1 MSFPTADSRRAPAP
15 AQRAGRFVQHG
26 SGDETFSAFHPNPLP
41 PDPPLAIDAHL
52 QDLLD
57 RANQALGR
65 LDGITLLLPDP
76 DHFLYSYIRK
86 EAVLSSQIEGTQ
98 SSLSDLLLFEHNAA
112 PGVPVADVKETS
124 NYIAAMSH
132 GLREID
138 AGRPLSLNLI
148 KDVHGLLLRDGR
160 GGQTGPGDFRRV
172 QNWLGGPSPSAAR
185 FVPPPA
191 NEVLPAMSDL
201 EKFLHDDPVRT
212 PILVKAALAHAQF
225 QTIHPFLDGNGRVG
239 RLLVTLLLCAERT
252 VLSQPLLYLSLYLKR
267 NRDAYYDRLQRVRTE
282 GAWEEWLAF
291 FLRGVI
297 DVAGA
302 ATDTTRRIVH
312 MIERDRA
319 RIESE
324 VGRAAGSALR
334 VHHLIVRDI
343 ALGIP
348 EATSRLALSE
358 PTVASALGHLE
369 RLGVAREV
377 TGRRRGRVY
386 VYDEYLSI
394 LSEGTER
401 PAIPAPERP

>member
-1 MSFPTADSRRAPAP
+1 MAGPLVSPSRALRS
-15 AQRAGRFVQHG
+15 GRFIEHG
-26 SGDETFSAFHPNPLP
+26 SSGDAFVAFHPKPLP
-41 PDPPLAIDAHL
+41 PDPPVTIDADI

-98 SSLSDLLLFEHNAA
+98 SSLSDLLLFEHNVAS
-112 PGVPVADVKETS
+112 GVPLADVQETS

-132 GLREID
+132 GLHEID
-138 AGRPLSLNLI
+138 AGRPLGLNLI
-148 KDVHGLLLRDGR
+148 KEVHALLLRGSR
-160 GGQTGPGDFRRV
+160 GGQTGPGEFRRV

-212 PILVKAALAHAQF
+212 PILIKAALGHAQF
-225 QTIHPFLDGNGRVG
+225 ETIHPFLDGNGRVG
-239 RLLVTLLLCAERT
+239 RLLVTLLLCAERR

-267 NRDAYYDRLQRVRTE
+267 NRDAYYDHLQRVRTE

-297 DVAGA
+297 DVAA
-302 ATDTTRRIVH
+302 TATDTTRRIVQ

-324 VGRAAGSALR
+324 LGRAAGSALR
-334 VHHLIVRDI
+334 VHHLIVREI

-348 EATSRLALSE
+348 EATSKLALSE
-358 PTVASALGHLE
+358 PTVASAIGHLE
-369 RLGVAREV
+369 RLRMVREV
-377 TGRRRGRVY
+377 TGRKRSRLY

-401 PAIPAPERP
+401 PAMPA

>member
-1 MSFPTADSRRAPAP
+1 MEDPQTAPP
-15 AQRAGRFVQHG
+15 GAQRSGRFVQYG
-26 SGDETFSAFHPNPLP
+26 SGGDAFSAFHPSPLP
-41 PDPPLAIDAHL
+41 PDPPLTIDADI

-98 SSLSDLLLFEHNAA
+98 SSLSDLLLFEHNVA
-112 PGVPVADVKETS
+112 PGVPLADVEETS
-124 NYIAAMSH
+124 NYIAAMNH
-132 GLREID
+132 GLHEID
-138 AGRPLSLNLI
+138 GGRPLSLNLI
-148 KDVHGLLLRDGR
+148 KEVHGLLLRGAR
-160 GGQTGPGDFRRV
+160 GGETGPGDFRRV
-172 QNWLGGPSPSAAR
+172 QNWLGGSSPATAR

-191 NEVLPAMSDL
+191 HEVMRAMSDL

-212 PILVKAALAHAQF
+212 PILIKAALAHAQF
-225 QTIHPFLDGNGRVG
+225 ETIHPFLDGNGRVG
-239 RLLVTLLLCAERT
+239 RLLVTLLLCAERK

-267 NRDAYYDRLQRVRTE
+267 NRDAYYDQLQRVRTA

-297 DVAGA
+297 DVAAA
-302 ATDTTRRIVH
+302 ATNTTRRIVQ

-324 VGRAAGSALR
+324 LGRAAGSALR

-343 ALGIP
+343 ATSIP
-348 EATSRLALSE
+348 EATGKLALSE
-358 PTVASALGHLE
+358 PTVASAIAHLE
-369 RLGVAREV
+369 RLKMVREV
-377 TGRRRGRVY
+377 TGRKRARLY
-386 VYDEYLSI
+386 VYDEYLAI

-401 PAIPAPERP
+401 PTISA